1 MGCRALLFGLAGAA
15 LAACLSHAAAAVTIA
30 PHRAVYSMEL
40 VRGGDSAVAAVDG
53 TMLFEWADSCDGWT
67 VSQRWRLVYLYNT
80 GEEVEVSQNLT
91 SWESKDGLRYRFFIR
106 RMQNGEVAS
115 ELRGEARIDE
125 PGGAGVATYTLPEE
139 KKIDL
144 PAGTLF
150 PTAHSLKLIERAEA
164 GDTMVYAVVFDG
176 SDEDGL
182 FDVSAAI
189 GRKMAP
195 SEGTVAEGSA
205 AELSLASGPSW
216 PVSLAFYLSGSDA
229 AVPEHEQFVKMY
241 RNGVVDS
248 LLIDYGDYTVDAKL
262 RKVEALPP
270 QSC

>member
-1 MGCRALLFGLAGAA
+1 MRRRALLFGLAGIA
-15 LAACLSHAAAAVTIA
+15 LAAGLCHAAAAVTIA
-30 PHRAVYSMEL
+30 PHRAVYTMEL

-67 VSQRWRLVYLYNT
+67 VQQRWRLLYLYNT

-125 PGGAGVATYTLPEE
+125 PGGAGTATYTLPEKRVIE
-139 KKIDL
+139 L
-144 PAGTLF
+144 PPGTLF

-164 GDTMVYAVVFDG
+164 GDTLVYAIVFDG

-182 FDVSAAI
+182 FDVSAAL
-189 GRKMAP
+189 GPRTPPAGETATEP
-195 SEGTVAEGSA
+195 LA
-205 AELSLASGPSW
+205 AGPSW
-216 PVSLAFYLSGSDA
+216 TVSLAFYLTGKEA
-229 AVPEHEQFVKMY
+229 VVPEHEQFVRMY
-241 RNGVVDS
+241 ANGVVDS
-248 LLIDYGDYTVDAKL
+248 LLIDYGDYTVDAQLK
-262 RKVEALPP
+262 KVEALPP